1 MSTNRFPR
9 ALKALATTAVAALAL
24 VGCQAGSPGAS
35 ETTGAAGTGEPLTIG
50 LTYTPNIQ
58 FAPFYVAEELGYFD
72 EAGVN
77 VELRH
82 HGESEELFGALKTGD
97 EQLVYAGGDEIVQGV
112 SGGVP
117 VQSVATLYNTYPA
130 VLIVPADSDIQ
141 SAADLAGHS
150 VGTPGPYGQTYF
162 ALLAMLEG
170 AGLSEAD
177 VDVQHIGFTQQAAL
191 SSGKVDAVMGFANN
205 DAVQF
210 AAQGM
215 DVRVIEAVDS
225 SAPTLVGPALGA
237 ETSVIAERG
246 SDVTAVL
253 GAVKQAIEYIAQNP
267 DETIEI
273 SASYIPTMT
282 TQEQKDAAL
291 ATLEATIPLME
302 ADGDLPLLTNNP
314 DTWAAMTEFMLEAGI
329 ITEPVAPE
337 DAFTNELLP

>member
-1 MSTNRFPR
+1 MSFIPR
-9 ALKALATTAVAALAL
+9 TLKVLATTAVAVLALA
-24 VGCQAGSPGAS
+24 GCQSGSPTAS
-35 ETTGAAGTGEPLTIG
+35 DTEASGEALTIG

-141 SAADLAGHS
+141 SAADLSGHS

-162 ALLAMLEG
+162 ALLAMLDG
-170 AGLSEAD
+170 AGLTEDD

-205 DAVQF
+205 DAIQF
-210 AAQGM
+210 VAQGM
-215 DVRVIEAVDS
+215 DVRVIEAVDPTN
-225 SAPTLVGPALGA
+225 PTLVGPALGA
-237 ETSVIAERG
+237 DTTTIAERG
-246 SDVTAVL
+246 EDVTAVL
-253 GAVKQAIEYIAQNP
+253 TAVKQAVEYIEANP
-267 DETIEI
+267 EETIEI
-273 SASYIPTMT
+273 AANYIPTLT
-282 TQEQKDAAL
+282 TDEQKDAAR
-291 ATLEATIPLME
+291 ATLEATIPLMA
-302 ADGDLPLLTNNP
+302 ADGDLPLLTNNT
-314 DTWAAMTEFMLEAGI
+314 DTWAAMTTFMYDAGI

-337 DAFTNELLP
+337 DAYTNDLLP